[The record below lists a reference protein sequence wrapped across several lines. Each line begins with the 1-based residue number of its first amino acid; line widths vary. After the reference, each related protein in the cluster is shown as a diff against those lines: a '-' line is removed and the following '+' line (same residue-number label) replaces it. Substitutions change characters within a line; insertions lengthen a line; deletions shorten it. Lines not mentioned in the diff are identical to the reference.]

1 MSLFLLPAPI
11 PTVQSLRFALVP
23 LSKEEELSVLDI
35 LLLPVWGPQL
45 LSDN

>member
-23 LSKEEELSVLDI
+23 VSKEEELKAECPRYPTSSCVGAPAL
-35 LLLPVWGPQL
+35 V
-45 LSDN
+45 